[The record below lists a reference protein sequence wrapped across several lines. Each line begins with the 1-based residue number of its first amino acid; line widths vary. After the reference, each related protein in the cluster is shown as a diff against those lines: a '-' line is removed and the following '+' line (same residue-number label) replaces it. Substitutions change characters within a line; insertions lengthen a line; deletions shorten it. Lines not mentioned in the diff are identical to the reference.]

1 MKRGEIWIASLEP
14 KKGSEV
20 GKQRPVLIIQ
30 TNLLNDVGHPTVIVA
45 PISSKE
51 QKENILRYKIEDKN
65 VFNLGFGF
73 VLIDQIRAVDAVARL
88 KKRLGSLNQ
97 QQMRDVSLRLKQVM
111 DLE

>member
-1 MKRGEIWIASLEP
+1 MKRGEVWIATLEP

-30 TNLLNDVGHPTVIVA
+30 TNLLNEVGHPTVIVA
-45 PISSKE
+45 PVSSKE

-65 VFNLGFGF
+65 IFNSGFGF
-73 VLIDQIRAVDAVARL
+73 VLVDQIRAIDASLRL
-88 KKRLGSLNQ
+88 KKRVGSISH
-97 QQMRDVSLRLKQVM
+97 QQMQAVGLRLKQVM